1 MFEVSIN
8 KEARW
13 TPDFEI

>member
-8 KEARW
+8 F
-13 TPDFEI
+13 TSQYN